1 MTKERQRQRKGK
13 YQARQKMKETQNI
26 LHDLFTLDAKV
37 TNALNTPSRL
47 NPLMSDETLM
57 AHADKARVVELAGF
71 IDADVRRLAVR
82 VEVVRTKFNPKSVFN
97 TDAEKHRANQIG
109 LEFSTIL
116 EDFVETVDANIST
129 LMDLL
134 NEAARKRDEAAKA
147 SPEVETV
154 E

>member
-37 TNALNTPSRL
+37 TSALNTPSRL
-47 NPLMSDETLM
+47 NPLMSDELLM
-57 AHADKARVVELAGF
+57 AHADKARVTELAGF
-71 IDADVRRLAVR
+71 IDADVRRLAAR
-82 VEVVRTKFNPKSVFN
+82 VETVRTKFNQKSVFN

-109 LEFSTIL
+109 LEFSMIL
-116 EDFVETVDANIST
+116 EDFVQTVDANIST

-134 NEAARKRDEAAKA
+134 NEAARKRDEAVKP
-147 SPEVETV
+147 SPEAETV

>member
-37 TNALNTPSRL
+37 THALNTPSRL
-47 NPLMSDETLM
+47 NPLMSDEALM
-57 AHADKARVVELAGF
+57 EYADKARVTELAGF
-71 IDADVRRLAVR
+71 IDADVRRLAAR
-82 VEVVRTKFNPKSVFN
+82 VEIIRTKFNPKSVFN

-109 LEFSTIL
+109 LEFSMIL
-116 EDFVETVDANIST
+116 EDFVQTVDANIAT
-129 LMDLL
+129 LLDLL
-134 NEAARKRDEAAKA
+134 NDAGRKRDEATKV
-147 SPEVETV
+147 PTEVETA